1 MFTPCDEKE
10 ISEIVQLQLVS
21 VIKMLADNDV
31 TLEIKTSEKAFLT
44 KEGYDPEYGARPV
57 KRAIQKY
64 LLNPLSKEL
73 IAQNL
78 DKSKPIII
86 EASKDELKFKN

>member
-1 MFTPCDEKE
+1 
-10 ISEIVQLQLVS
+10 
-21 VIKMLADNDV
+21 MLAANDV
-31 TLEIKTSEKAFLT
+31 TLEIKPSAKAFLT